1 MVPWCGPAI
10 VAAPPVPPAQRLPVQ
25 PAPMPALAPW
35 PCGQAARSE
44 GRRARDHPAR
54 RLALRTL
61 GRARNGPSKGAAGGG
76 GVGGG
81 PLAWTAVG
89 GCKPGQLAQPS
100 AMLLREAPVVSG
112 LGRRRPGQGR
122 QKHAG
127 GGRVPS
133 TMSRHAG
140 HVCQPS
146 VWSKARASAAR
157 CKLRAPPPPLP
168 SKRAQVSANSGR
180 RWRRTGSASAQPAQY
195 AAGAVRVADSKPS
208 PPSAAGSSATTRS
221 WAASCGGTPP
231 RSVANV
237 FQTC

>member
-1 MVPWCGPAI
+1 MARPRSHHSKGPRLAVWRHRSPGPAGACPRDRRVVPWCGPAI

-25 PAPMPALAPW
+25 PVPMPALAPW
-35 PCGQAARSE
+35 LCGQAARSE

-61 GRARNGPSKGAAGGG
+61 GRARSGPSKGAAGGG

-100 AMLLREAPVVSG
+100 AMLLREAPIVSG
-112 LGRRRPGQGR
+112 LGRSGQSP
-122 QKHAG
+122 KLVSCIG

-157 CKLRAPPPPLP
+157 CRLGAPPPPLA
-168 SKRAQVSANSGR
+168 SKQDFK
-180 RWRRTGSASAQPAQY
+180 Q
-195 AAGAVRVADSKPS
+195 D
-208 PPSAAGSSATTRS
+208 
-221 WAASCGGTPP
+221 
-231 RSVANV
+231 V
-237 FQTC
+237 FPFFFLTAF